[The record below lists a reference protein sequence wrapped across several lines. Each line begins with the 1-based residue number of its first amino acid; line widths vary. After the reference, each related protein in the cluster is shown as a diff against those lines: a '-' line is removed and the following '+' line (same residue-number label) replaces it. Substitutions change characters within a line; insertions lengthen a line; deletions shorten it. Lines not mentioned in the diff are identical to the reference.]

1 MLNNKIEVA
10 KGFQTSVNIA
20 YDLHDDTKAA
30 NFIPTMSS
38 LDIIEDVL
46 LSTAPN
52 STDRAR
58 ILIGAYGRGKSHI
71 ILVLLSML
79 FKKDKALY
87 SRLLDKMKLYN
98 PELYNYTEEYL
109 NSSRKLLPIVVSG
122 SSSSLTQSFLFA
134 LQQSLKNENLN
145 DIMPDTHFT
154 ASLNAIESWKNDY
167 PETYNKFLE
176 ELDSSVDD
184 FILALK
190 EFSVEAYEKFIELYP
205 KLTAGS
211 TFNPFLGFDVVELYE
226 KVVDKLKDKGYE
238 GVYIVY
244 DEFSKYLESSIG
256 NATIS
261 DIKLLQDF
269 AEKCS
274 RSGKKQMHLMLI
286 CHKDI
291 ANYIDNQLP
300 KEKVDG
306 WRGVS
311 GRFKHTN
318 LHNNFAQMYE
328 IISAVIKKD
337 SDFWNNFI
345 SEHKTQFEELKER
358 YISNGLLDG
367 TTQDGIQSAIYG
379 CYPLHPA
386 STFILPRL
394 SEKVAQNERTLFTFL
409 SSEEKH
415 TLSAFLKN
423 AEGEFPMLTP
433 DYLYDYFE
441 PLFRKEPYTSDIH
454 KVYRLASNVLQKV
467 EDGSIHSKIIKT
479 IALIYIVEQ
488 FEKLPPIYDVLVDA
502 YRDVVED
509 TKIISEALSELVNK
523 ECIVYLKRS
532 NNYLKL
538 KESSGVDIPQEIAK
552 KIDSNRA
559 TLSVKDILNKS
570 SFDSFMYPTR
580 YNDEHEIT
588 RYFDFVFISS
598 QEFWSVNDWDLKIN
612 ETKADGVVFA
622 IVPENASEINK
633 ISKAIKDGKG
643 NNNRIVFCLPKKF
656 VDIEKIAFE
665 YKAVLD
671 LKSLVVDDDLLND
684 EYDIYIEDLEEVIGS
699 YIYSY
704 ARPENNGAD
713 YFHNGK
719 KKSIYRKAQMSA
731 LLSDICEYLY
741 PHSPTINNESI
752 NKNVLPT
759 VAINSRSKLLAGLL
773 NTSLEANLG
782 LTGTGQ
788 DVSIMRSTLLQTGI
802 IEDIANEPKI
812 NLKPKDKNVS
822 NMLQTIQEFFVKAGV
837 NGEQSFASLY
847 ELLTSYENGIG
858 LKMGVV
864 PIYIATVLHLHRNN
878 IVIKRGNV
886 EQKLTADLLNLINI
900 SPENYTVVLENWN
913 EDKAEYLARLEELF
927 AKHIHE
933 QEKVYN
939 SFSYIVS
946 AMNRWYMS
954 LPKYSKEMVK
964 TYHGVGTKDTFIN
977 VSNSHKKF
985 VNSLK
990 QLDINPR
997 EYLFAKIF
1005 EIFNYEEFNTDVVN
1019 NIARV
1024 KNEYDTAIDSLVNV
1038 LNNDI
1043 KSVFATK
1050 NNNKGSLTSIV
1061 KDWYADLKEET
1072 TQHLFVHNE
1081 NRILDLMQSITNDE
1095 KAFVQ
1100 AFAKAVTGLRVE
1112 DWNDK
1117 VITSFYEELM
1127 TFKKTVE
1134 DFNNQSAQGGEIGD
1148 TYKLVTTTSDGQEIV
1163 KSFSRSEYSDRAK
1176 LLYNDILNSI
1186 DEMGQAITE
1195 QEKRQILFEI
1205 LEKLC

>member
-1 MLNNKIEVA
+1 MLNNNIEVA

-20 YDLHDDTKAA
+20 YDLHDENKAA
-30 NFIPTMSS
+30 SFIPTMSS

-79 FKKDKALY
+79 FKKDKVLY
-87 SRLLDKMKLYN
+87 ARLLEKMQAYN

-109 NSSRKLLPIVVSG
+109 NSPRKLLPIVVSG

-134 LQQSLKNENLN
+134 LQQALKNENLN

-167 PETYNKFLE
+167 PDTYKQFIS
-176 ELDSSVDD
+176 ELNAPVED

-190 EFSVEAYEKFIELYP
+190 EYNVEAYEKFIELYP

-226 KVVDKLKDKGYE
+226 KVVDKLTDKGYE

-269 AEKCS
+269 AEKCA

-300 KEKVDG
+300 KDKVDG

-337 SDFWNNFI
+337 SGFWNSFV
-345 SEHKTQFEELKER
+345 SQHKVQFEELEER
-358 YISNGLLDG
+358 YTSNGLLEG
-367 TTQDGIQSAIYG
+367 SSAEGIQSAIYG
-379 CYPLHPA
+379 CYPLHPV

-409 SSEEKH
+409 SSEDKY
-415 TLSAFLKN
+415 TLSAFLKT

-441 PLFRKEPYTSDIH
+441 PLFRKEPYTSEIH
-454 KVYRLASNVLQKV
+454 KTYRLTANVLQKV
-467 EDGSIHSKIIKT
+467 EDGSIHSKIIKA

-488 FEKLPPIYDVLVDA
+488 FEKLPPIYDVIVDA
-502 YRDVVED
+502 YRDVVGD
-509 TKIISEALSELVNK
+509 TKIISDALADLVNK
-523 ECIVYLKRS
+523 ECIVYLRRS

-552 KIDSNRA
+552 KIESNRA
-559 TLSVKDILNKS
+559 TLSVRDILNKS
-570 SFDSFMYPTR
+570 AFDSFMYPTR

-598 QEFWSVNDWDLKIN
+598 QEFWNVENWELKIE
-612 ETKADGVVFA
+612 ETMADGVVYA
-622 IVPENASEINK
+622 IVPDKASEISK
-633 ISKAIKDGKG
+633 IAKALAEGKG
-643 NNNRIVFCLPKKF
+643 ENKRIVFCLPKKF

-671 LKSLVVDDDLLND
+671 LKSLVNDDELLSD

-699 YIYSY
+699 FIYSY
-704 ARPENNGAD
+704 ARPENGGSDYYYNGE
-713 YFHNGK
+713 

-731 LLSDICEYLY
+731 LLSDICEDIY
-741 PHSPTINNESI
+741 PHAPTINNESI

-782 LTGTGQ
+782 LSGTGQ

-802 IEDIANEPKI
+802 IENIASEPKI
-812 NLKPKDKNVS
+812 NLEPQDENIRF
-822 NMLQTIQEFFVKAGV
+822 MLRTIQEFIVNAGI
-837 NGEQSFASLY
+837 NGEQNWGDLY
-847 ELLTSYENGIG
+847 ELLTSHKNGIG
-858 LKMGVV
+858 LKLGVV

-878 IVIKRGNV
+878 IVIKKGSS
-886 EQKLTADLLNLINI
+886 EQKLSADLLNMINDA
-900 SPENYTVVLENWN
+900 PEGYSVVLENWN
-913 EDKAEYLARLEELF
+913 EDKANYLSQLEQLF
-927 AKHIHE
+927 QKHVHE

-939 SFSYIVS
+939 SFAYIVS
-946 AMNRWYMS
+946 AMCRWYMS
-954 LPKYSKEMVK
+954 LPKYTKEMTKTYKGIDSKEVFK
-964 TYHGVGTKDTFIN
+964 SISG
-977 VSNSHKKF
+977 SRRKF

-997 EYLFAKIF
+997 DYLFEKVF
-1005 EIFNYEEFNTDVVN
+1005 EIYGYAEFNVDVVD
-1019 NIARV
+1019 NIIQTKKEYDEAIESLIKVLISDV
-1024 KNEYDTAIDSLVNV
+1024 KNI
-1038 LNNDI
+1038 
-1043 KSVFATK
+1043 FAQNGNTR
-1050 NNNKGSLTSIV
+1050 GSLTSIIQ
-1061 KDWYADLKEET
+1061 DWYAELKET
-1072 TQHLFVHNE
+1072 TIQHLFAHNE
-1081 NRILDLMQSITNDE
+1081 NKILELMQSITNDE
-1095 KAFVQ
+1095 KSFIQ
-1100 AFAKAVTGLRVE
+1100 RIAKAVTSLRIE
-1112 DWNDK
+1112 DWNEK
-1117 VITSFYEELM
+1117 VIVSFIEDLRA
-1127 TFKKTVE
+1127 FKQTVDE
-1134 DFNNQSAQGGEIGD
+1134 YNSQDTDSSETAD
-1148 TYKLVTTTSDGQEIV
+1148 TYKLVTMTSDGHEVV

-1186 DEMGQAITE
+1186 DEMGQAITD

>member
-1 MLNNKIEVA
+1 
-10 KGFQTSVNIA
+10 
-20 YDLHDDTKAA
+20 
-30 NFIPTMSS
+30 
-38 LDIIEDVL
+38 
-46 LSTAPN
+46 
-52 STDRAR
+52 
-58 ILIGAYGRGKSHI
+58 
-71 ILVLLSML
+71 
-79 FKKDKALY
+79 
-87 SRLLDKMKLYN
+87 
-98 PELYNYTEEYL
+98 
-109 NSSRKLLPIVVSG
+109 
-122 SSSSLTQSFLFA
+122 
-134 LQQSLKNENLN
+134 
-145 DIMPDTHFT
+145 MPDTHFT

-167 PETYNKFLE
+167 PDTYKQFIS
-176 ELDSSVDD
+176 ELNAPVED

-190 EFSVEAYEKFIELYP
+190 EYNVEAYEKFIELYP

-226 KVVDKLKDKGYE
+226 KVVDKLTDKGYE

-269 AEKCS
+269 AEKCA

-300 KEKVDG
+300 KDKVDG

-337 SDFWNNFI
+337 SGFWNSFVNQ
-345 SEHKTQFEELKER
+345 HKVQFEELEER
-358 YISNGLLDG
+358 YTSNGLLEG
-367 TTQDGIQSAIYG
+367 SSAEGIQSAIYG
-379 CYPLHPA
+379 CYPLHPV

-409 SSEEKH
+409 SSEDKY
-415 TLSAFLKN
+415 TLSAFLKT

-441 PLFRKEPYTSDIH
+441 PLFRKEPYTSEIH
-454 KVYRLASNVLQKV
+454 KTYRLTANVLQKV
-467 EDGSIHSKIIKT
+467 EDGSIHSKIIKA

-488 FEKLPPIYDVLVDA
+488 FEKLPPIYDVIVDA
-502 YRDVVED
+502 YRDVVGD
-509 TKIISEALSELVNK
+509 TKIISDALADLVNK
-523 ECIVYLKRS
+523 ECIVYLRRS

-552 KIDSNRA
+552 KIESNRA
-559 TLSVKDILNKS
+559 TLSVRDILNKS
-570 SFDSFMYPTR
+570 AFDSFMYPTR

-598 QEFWSVNDWDLKIN
+598 QEFWNVENWELKIE
-612 ETKADGVVFA
+612 ETMADGVVYA
-622 IVPENASEINK
+622 IVPDKASEISK
-633 ISKAIKDGKG
+633 IAKALAEGKG
-643 NNNRIVFCLPKKF
+643 ENKRIVFCLPKKF

-671 LKSLVVDDDLLND
+671 LKSLVNDDELLSD

-699 YIYSY
+699 FIYSY
-704 ARPENNGAD
+704 ARPENGGSDYYYNGE
-713 YFHNGK
+713 

-731 LLSDICEYLY
+731 LLSDICEDIY
-741 PHSPTINNESI
+741 PHAPTINNESI

-782 LTGTGQ
+782 LSGTGQ

-802 IEDIANEPKI
+802 IENIASEPKI
-812 NLKPKDKNVS
+812 NLEPQDENIRF
-822 NMLQTIQEFFVKAGV
+822 MLRTIQEFIVNAGI
-837 NGEQSFASLY
+837 NGEQNLGDLY
-847 ELLTSYENGIG
+847 ELLTSHKNGIG
-858 LKMGVV
+858 LKLGVV

-878 IVIKRGNV
+878 IVIKKGSS
-886 EQKLTADLLNLINI
+886 EQKLSADLLNMINDA
-900 SPENYTVVLENWN
+900 PEGYSVVLENWN
-913 EDKAEYLARLEELF
+913 EDKANYLSQLEQLF
-927 AKHIHE
+927 QKHVHE

-939 SFSYIVS
+939 SFAYIVS
-946 AMNRWYMS
+946 AMCRWYMS
-954 LPKYSKEMVK
+954 LPKYTKEMTKTYKGIDSKEMFK
-964 TYHGVGTKDTFIN
+964 SISG
-977 VSNSHKKF
+977 SRRKF

-997 EYLFAKIF
+997 DYLFEKVF
-1005 EIFNYEEFNTDVVN
+1005 EIYGYAEFNVDVVD
-1019 NIARV
+1019 NIIQTKKEYDEAIESLIKVLISDV
-1024 KNEYDTAIDSLVNV
+1024 KNI
-1038 LNNDI
+1038 
-1043 KSVFATK
+1043 FAQNGNTR
-1050 NNNKGSLTSIV
+1050 GSLTSIIQ
-1061 KDWYADLKEET
+1061 DWYAELKET
-1072 TQHLFVHNE
+1072 TIQHLFAHNE
-1081 NRILDLMQSITNDE
+1081 NKILELMQSITNDE
-1095 KAFVQ
+1095 KSFIQ
-1100 AFAKAVTGLRVE
+1100 RIAKAVTSLRIE
-1112 DWNDK
+1112 DWNEK
-1117 VITSFYEELM
+1117 VIVSFIEDLRA
-1127 TFKKTVE
+1127 FKQTVDE
-1134 DFNNQSAQGGEIGD
+1134 YNSQDTDSSETAD
-1148 TYKLVTTTSDGQEIV
+1148 TYKLVTMTSDGHEVV

-1186 DEMGQAITE
+1186 DEMGQAITD

>member
-1 MLNNKIEVA
+1 MLNNNIEVA

-20 YDLHDDTKAA
+20 YDLHDENKAA
-30 NFIPTMSS
+30 SFIPTMSS

-52 STDRAR
+52 STDRSR

-79 FKKDKALY
+79 FKKDKVLY
-87 SRLLDKMKLYN
+87 ARLLEKMQTYN
-98 PELYNYTEEYL
+98 PELFNYTEEYL
-109 NSSRKLLPIVVSG
+109 NSSRRLLPIVVSG

-134 LQQSLKNENLN
+134 LQQALKNENLD

-167 PETYNKFLE
+167 PDTYKQFLA
-176 ELDSSVDD
+176 ELNEPVED

-190 EFSVEAYEKFIELYP
+190 EYNVESYEKFIALYP

-226 KVVDKLKDKGYE
+226 KVVDKLTDKGYD
-238 GVYIVY
+238 GVFIVY

-269 AEKCS
+269 AEKCA

-300 KEKVDG
+300 KDKVDG

-337 SDFWNNFI
+337 SGFWNSFVNQ
-345 SEHKTQFEELKER
+345 HKAQFEELEGR
-358 YISNGLLDG
+358 YTSNSLLEG
-367 TTQDGIQSAIYG
+367 SSAESIQSAIYG
-379 CYPLHPA
+379 CYPLHPV

-409 SSEEKH
+409 SSEDKH
-415 TLSAFLKN
+415 TLSAFLKT
-423 AEGEFPMLTP
+423 ADGEFPMLTP

-441 PLFRKEPYTSDIH
+441 PLFRKEPYTSEIH
-454 KVYRLASNVLQKV
+454 KTYRLTANVLQKV
-467 EDGSIHSKIIKT
+467 EDGSIQSKIIKT

-488 FEKLPPIYDVLVDA
+488 FEKLPPIYDVIVDA
-502 YRDVVED
+502 YRDVVGD
-509 TKIISEALSELVNK
+509 TKIISDALTDLVNK
-523 ECIVYLKRS
+523 ECIVYLRRS

-552 KIDSNRA
+552 KIESNRA
-559 TLSVKDILNKS
+559 TLSVRDILNKS
-570 SFDSFMYPTR
+570 AFDSFMYPTR

-598 QEFWSVNDWDLKIN
+598 QEYWNVENWELKIE
-612 ETKADGVVFA
+612 ETKADGVVYA
-622 IVPENASEINK
+622 IVPEKASEISK
-633 ISKAIKDGKG
+633 IAKALADGKG
-643 NNNRIVFCLPKKF
+643 KNKRIVFCLPKKF
-656 VDIEKIAFE
+656 VDIEKLAFE

-671 LKSLVVDDDLLND
+671 LKSLVIDDELLSD

-699 YIYSY
+699 FIYSY
-704 ARPENNGAD
+704 ARPENGGSDYYYNGE
-713 YFHNGK
+713 

-731 LLSDICEYLY
+731 LLSDICEDIY
-741 PHSPTINNESI
+741 PHAPTINNESI
-752 NKNVLPT
+752 NKNALPT

-782 LTGTGQ
+782 LSGTGQ

-802 IEDIANEPKI
+802 IENIASEPKI
-812 NLKPKDKNVS
+812 NLEPQDDNIRF
-822 NMLQTIQEFFVKAGV
+822 MLRTIQEFFVNAGI
-837 NGEQSFASLY
+837 NGEQNLGDLY
-847 ELLTSYENGIG
+847 ELLTSHKYGIG
-858 LKMGVV
+858 LKLGVV

-878 IVIKRGNV
+878 IVIKKGSS
-886 EQKLTADLLNLINI
+886 EQKLSADLLNMINDAPKGY
-900 SPENYTVVLENWN
+900 SVVLENWN
-913 EDKAEYLARLEELF
+913 EDKANYLSQLEQLF
-927 AKHIHE
+927 QKHVHE

-939 SFSYIVS
+939 SFAYIVS
-946 AMNRWYMS
+946 AMCRWYMS
-954 LPKYSKEMVK
+954 LPKYTKEMTK
-964 TYHGVGTKDTFIN
+964 TYNGFDSKDMFKSI
-977 VSNSHKKF
+977 SGSRRKF

-997 EYLFAKIF
+997 DYLFEKVF
-1005 EIFNYEEFNTDVVN
+1005 EIYGYSEFNVDVID
-1019 NIARV
+1019 NIIQTKKEYDEAIESLIKVLIFDV
-1024 KNEYDTAIDSLVNV
+1024 KNI
-1038 LNNDI
+1038 
-1043 KSVFATK
+1043 FAQNGNTR
-1050 NNNKGSLTSIV
+1050 GSLTSIIQ
-1061 KDWYADLKEET
+1061 DWYAELKET
-1072 TQHLFVHNE
+1072 TIQHLFAHNE
-1081 NRILDLMQSITNDE
+1081 NKVLELMHSITNDE
-1095 KAFVQ
+1095 KSFIQ
-1100 AFAKAVTGLRVE
+1100 RIAKAVTSLRIE
-1112 DWNDK
+1112 DWNEK
-1117 VITSFYEELM
+1117 VIVSFIEDLRA
-1127 TFKKTVE
+1127 FKHTVDE
-1134 DFNNQSAQGGEIGD
+1134 YNSQDTHSSETAD
-1148 TYKLVTTTSDGQEIV
+1148 TYKLVTMTSDGQEVV

-1176 LLYNDILNSI
+1176 LLYNDIQNSI
-1186 DEMGQAITE
+1186 DEMGQAITD

>member
-1 MLNNKIEVA
+1 MLKDNIQVA

-20 YDLHDDTKAA
+20 YDLHDDNKVQ

-87 SRLLDKMKLYN
+87 SRLLEKMQTFN
-98 PELYNYTEEYL
+98 PELYEYAKEYL
-109 NSSRKLLPIVVSG
+109 ESSRKLLPIVVSG

-134 LQQSLKNENLN
+134 LQQALNNENLN
-145 DIMPDTHFT
+145 DIMPDTHFK
-154 ASLNAIESWKNDY
+154 ASLNAIESWKADY
-167 PETYNKFLE
+167 PETYKQFLA
-176 ELDSSVDD
+176 ELGTPIDD
-184 FILALK
+184 YIISLK
-190 EFSVEAYEKFIELYP
+190 EYSVEAYESFIELYP

-226 KVVDKLKDKGYE
+226 KVVDKLSDKGYE
-238 GVYIVY
+238 GVYIIY

-269 AEKCS
+269 AEKCA

-337 SDFWNNFI
+337 PAFWDSFVA
-345 SEHKTQFEELKER
+345 EHKAQFEELEKK
-358 YISNGLLDG
+358 YTTNGLIDSVSTEG
-367 TTQDGIQSAIYG
+367 VRSAIYG
-379 CYPLHPA
+379 CYPLHPV

-409 SSEEKH
+409 SSEDKH
-415 TLSAFLKN
+415 TLSAFLKS
-423 AEGEFPMLTP
+423 AEGAFPMLTP

-454 KVYRLASNVLQKV
+454 KTYRLTANVLQKV
-467 EDGSIHSKIIKT
+467 EPESIHARIIKT

-488 FEKLPPIYDVLVDA
+488 FEKLPPIYNVIVEA
-502 YRDVVED
+502 FRDVVGD
-509 TKIISEALSELVNK
+509 TKVISEALADLVSK

-552 KIDSNRA
+552 KIESNRA
-559 TLSVKDILNKS
+559 TLNVRDILNKS

-588 RYFDFVFISS
+588 RYFDFVFIGSN
-598 QEFWSVNDWDLKIN
+598 EFWNVIDWDLKIG
-612 ETKADGVVFA
+612 ETLADGVVYA
-622 IVPENASEINK
+622 IVPDSAADIDK
-633 ISKAIKDGKG
+633 IRKALTEGTGK
-643 NNNRIVFCLPKKF
+643 NDRIVFCLPKRF

-671 LKSLVVDDDLLND
+671 LKALVDDDDLLSD
-684 EYDIYIEDLEEVIGS
+684 EYDIYIEDLEEVIGTF
-699 YIYSY
+699 IYSY
-704 ARPENNGAD
+704 ARPENGGSD
-713 YFHNGK
+713 YYHNGEK
-719 KKSIYRKAQMSA
+719 KAIYRKAQMSA
-731 LLSDICEYLY
+731 LLSDICESIY
-741 PHSPTINNESI
+741 PHAPIINNESI
-752 NKNVLPT
+752 NKNALPT

-773 NTSLEANLG
+773 NTSLDANLG

-802 IEDIANEPKI
+802 IEDITSEPKI
-812 NLKPKDKNVS
+812 NLEPADENIRY
-822 NMLQTIQEFFVKAGV
+822 MLHTIQTFFVNAGI
-837 NGEQSFASLY
+837 NGAQNMGDLY
-847 ELLTSYENGIG
+847 EMLTSHRFGIG
-858 LKMGVV
+858 LKVGVV

-878 IVIKRGNV
+878 IVIKRGAS
-886 EQKLTADLLNLINI
+886 EQKLSPDLLNMIN
-900 SPENYTVVLENWN
+900 ENPAEYSVVLENWN
-913 EDKAEYLARLEELF
+913 EDKANYMAQLETLF
-927 AKHIHE
+927 QKHVHE

-939 SFSYIVS
+939 SFAYIVS
-946 AMNRWYMS
+946 AMSRWYMS
-954 LPKYSKEMVK
+954 LPKYAKEMAK
-964 TYHGVGTKDTFIN
+964 TYRGHMDKDQFKTI
-977 VSNSHKKF
+977 SASHRKF

-997 EYLFAKIF
+997 DYLFEKVF
-1005 EIFNYEEFNTDVVN
+1005 EIYGYSEFSVDVAD
-1019 NIARV
+1019 NIAQT
-1024 KNEYDTAIDSLVNV
+1024 KQEYDDAIETLLKALISDV
-1038 LNNDI
+1038 
-1043 KSVFATK
+1043 KYVFAP
-1050 NNNKGSLTSIV
+1050 NGDARGSLTSIV
-1061 KDWYADLKEET
+1061 RDWYSELKET
-1072 TQHLFVHNE
+1072 TLQHLFAHNE
-1081 NRILDLMQSITNDE
+1081 NKVLELMKNVTNDE

-1100 AFAKAVTGLRVE
+1100 RLAKAVTALRVE
-1112 DWNDK
+1112 DWNEK
-1117 VITSFYEELM
+1117 IIVSFVESLKE
-1127 TFKKTVE
+1127 FKQTIE
-1134 DFNNQSAQGGEIGD
+1134 DYNSQSEQSTETAD
-1148 TYKLVTTTSDGQEIV
+1148 TYKLVTMTSDGQEVV
-1163 KSFSRSEYSDRAK
+1163 KSFSRSEYSQRAK
-1176 LLYNDILNSI
+1176 LLYNDIMNSI
-1186 DEMGQAITE
+1186 DEMGQAITD

>member
-1 MLNNKIEVA
+1 MLKDNIQVA

-20 YDLHDDTKAA
+20 YDLHDDNKVQ

-46 LSTAPN
+46 LSTATN

-79 FKKDKALY
+79 FKKDQALY
-87 SRLLDKMKLYN
+87 VRLLEKMKTFN
-98 PELYNYTEEYL
+98 PELYEYTKEYL
-109 NSSRKLLPIVVSG
+109 ESSRKLLPIVVSG

-134 LQQSLKNENLN
+134 LQQALNNENLN
-145 DIMPDTHFT
+145 DIMPDTHFK
-154 ASLNAIESWKNDY
+154 ASLNAIESWKTDY
-167 PETYNKFLE
+167 PETYKQFLA
-176 ELDSSVDD
+176 ELGTPIDD
-184 FILALK
+184 YIISLK
-190 EFSVEAYEKFIELYP
+190 EYSVEAYETFIELYP

-226 KVVDKLKDKGYE
+226 KVVDKLSDKGYE
-238 GVYIVY
+238 GVYIIY

-269 AEKCS
+269 AEKCA

-337 SDFWNNFI
+337 AAFWDSFVA
-345 SEHKTQFEELKER
+345 EHKAQFEELEKK
-358 YISNGLLDG
+358 YTSNGLIDNTSAEG
-367 TTQDGIQSAIYG
+367 VRSAIYG
-379 CYPLHPA
+379 CYPLHPV

-409 SSEEKH
+409 SSEDKH
-415 TLSAFLKN
+415 TLSAFLKS
-423 AEGEFPMLTP
+423 AEGAFPMLTP

-454 KVYRLASNVLQKV
+454 KTYRLTANVLQKV
-467 EDGSIHSKIIKT
+467 EPDSIHARIIKT

-488 FEKLPPIYDVLVDA
+488 FEKLPPIYDVIVDA
-502 YRDVVED
+502 FRDVVGD
-509 TKIISEALSELVNK
+509 TKVISEALADLVSK

-552 KIDSNRA
+552 KIESNRA
-559 TLSVKDILNKS
+559 TLNVRDILNRS

-588 RYFDFVFISS
+588 RYFDFVFIGSD
-598 QEFWSVNDWDLKIN
+598 EFWNVSDWDLKIS
-612 ETKADGVVFA
+612 ETLADGVVYA
-622 IVPENASEINK
+622 IVPNSAADIDK
-633 ISKAIKDGKG
+633 IKKALTEGTGK
-643 NNNRIVFCLPKKF
+643 NDRIVFCLPKRF

-671 LKSLVVDDDLLND
+671 LKALVDDDDLLSD
-684 EYDIYIEDLEEVIGS
+684 EYDIYIEDLEEVIGTF
-699 YIYSY
+699 IYSY
-704 ARPENNGAD
+704 ARPENGGSD
-713 YFHNGK
+713 YYHNGEK
-719 KKSIYRKAQMSA
+719 KAIYRKAQMSA
-731 LLSDICEYLY
+731 LLSDICEAIY
-741 PHSPTINNESI
+741 PHAPIINNESI
-752 NKNVLPT
+752 NKNTLPT

-773 NTSLEANLG
+773 NTTLDANLG

-802 IEDIANEPKI
+802 VEDVASEPKI
-812 NLKPKDKNVS
+812 NLEPADENIRY
-822 NMLQTIQEFFVKAGV
+822 MLHTIQTFFVNAGI
-837 NGEQSFASLY
+837 NGAQNMADLY
-847 ELLTSYENGIG
+847 EMLTSHKYGIG
-858 LKMGVV
+858 LKIGVV

-878 IVIKRGNV
+878 IVIKRGAS
-886 EQKLTADLLNLINI
+886 EQKLSPDLLNMIN
-900 SPENYTVVLENWN
+900 ENPAEYSVVLENWN
-913 EDKAEYLARLEELF
+913 EDKATYMAQLESLF
-927 AKHIHE
+927 QKHVHE

-939 SFSYIVS
+939 SFAYIVS

-954 LPKYSKEMVK
+954 LPKYAKEMTKSYRGHMAKDQFK
-964 TYHGVGTKDTFIN
+964 T
-977 VSNSHKKF
+977 VSASHKKF

-997 EYLFAKIF
+997 DYLFEKVF
-1005 EIFNYEEFNTDVVN
+1005 EIYGYSEFSVDVVE
-1019 NIARV
+1019 NIAQT
-1024 KNEYDTAIDSLVNV
+1024 KQEYDDAIEMLLKALISDV
-1038 LNNDI
+1038 
-1043 KSVFATK
+1043 KYVFAP
-1050 NNNKGSLTSIV
+1050 NGNARGSLTSIV
-1061 KDWYADLKEET
+1061 RDWYAELKET
-1072 TQHLFVHNE
+1072 TLQHLFAHNE
-1081 NRILDLMQSITNDE
+1081 NKILELMMNVTNDE

-1100 AFAKAVTGLRVE
+1100 RLAKAVTALRVE
-1112 DWNDK
+1112 DWNEK
-1117 VITSFYEELM
+1117 IIVSFVENLKEFKHAIEEYNSQS
-1127 TFKKTVE
+1127 E
-1134 DFNNQSAQGGEIGD
+1134 QSAVATD
-1148 TYKLVTTTSDGQEIV
+1148 TYKLVTMTSDGHEVV
-1163 KSFSRSEYSDRAK
+1163 KSFNKSEYSQRAK
-1176 LLYNDILNSI
+1176 LLYNDIMNSI
-1186 DEMGQAITE
+1186 DEMGQAITD

>member
-1 MLNNKIEVA
+1 MLNDKIKVA

-20 YDLHDDTKAA
+20 YDLHDDNKAA
-30 NFIPTMSS
+30 GFIPTMSS
-38 LDIIEDVL
+38 LDVIEDVL

-79 FKKDKALY
+79 FKKDKTLY
-87 SRLLDKMKLYN
+87 TSLLEKMKAYN
-98 PELYNYTEEYL
+98 PDLYNYTEEYL
-109 NSSRKLLPIVVSG
+109 ESNRKLLPIVVSG

-134 LQQSLKNENLN
+134 LQQALNNEGLN

-154 ASLNAIESWKNDY
+154 ASLNAIESWKEEY
-167 PETYNKFLE
+167 PDTYNKFAV
-176 ELDSSVDD
+176 ELGEPVED

-190 EFSVEAYEKFIELYP
+190 EYSVEAYEKFIELYP

-226 KVVDKLKDKGYE
+226 KVVDQLTDKGYE

-269 AEKCS
+269 AEKCA

-337 SDFWNNFI
+337 TDFWNEFVT
-345 SEHKTQFEELKER
+345 EHKELFEELENR
-358 YISNGLLDG
+358 YTSNGLLDG
-367 TTQDGIQSAIYG
+367 SSEEGIKAAIYG
-379 CYPLHPA
+379 SYPLHPV

-409 SSEEKH
+409 SSEDKN
-415 TLSAFLKN
+415 TLSAFLKS
-423 AEGEFPMLTP
+423 AEGVFPMLTP
-433 DYLYDYFE
+433 DYIYDYFE
-441 PLFRKEPYTSDIH
+441 PLFRKEPYTSEIH
-454 KVYRLASNVLQKV
+454 KTYRLTANVLQKV
-467 EDGSIHSKIIKT
+467 EEGSIHEKLIKT
-479 IALIYIVEQ
+479 ISLIYIVEQ
-488 FEKLPPIYDVLVDA
+488 FEKLPPVYDVLVDA
-502 YRDVVED
+502 FRDVVGD
-509 TKIISEALSELVNK
+509 TKIISDALAELVTK

-538 KESSGVDIPQEIAK
+538 KESSGVDLPKEIAK
-552 KIDSNRA
+552 KIESNRA
-559 TLSVKDILNKS
+559 TLNVRDILNKS
-570 SFDSFMYPTR
+570 AFDSFIYPTR

-598 QEFWSVNDWDLKIN
+598 QEFWAVENWELKIE
-612 ETKADGVVFA
+612 ETMADGIVYA
-622 IVPENASEINK
+622 IIPEKTSDIKDIE
-633 ISKAIKDGKG
+633 KAIIEGKG
-643 NNNRIVFCLPKKF
+643 NNDRIVFCLPKKY

-671 LKSLVVDDDLLND
+671 LKSVVVDDDLLSD

-704 ARPENNGAD
+704 ARPENGGSD
-713 YFHNGK
+713 YYHDGK
-719 KKSIYRKAQMSA
+719 KQAIHRKAQMSS
-731 LLSDICEYLY
+731 LLSDICEKIY
-741 PHSPTINNESI
+741 PHSPIINNESI
-752 NKNVLPT
+752 NKNTLPT
-759 VAINSRSKLLAGLL
+759 VAINSRAKLLTGLL
-773 NTSLEANLG
+773 NTSLESNLG
-782 LTGTGQ
+782 LSGSGQ

-802 IEDIANEPKI
+802 IEDISVEPKI
-812 NLKPKDKNVS
+812 NLEPADENIRYV
-822 NMLQTIQEFFVKAGV
+822 LRTIQEFFVNAGV
-837 NGEQSFASLY
+837 NGEQNIGELY
-847 ELLTSYENGIG
+847 ELLTSYKHGIG
-858 LKMGVV
+858 LKLGVV
-864 PIYIATVLHLHRNN
+864 PIFIAVVLHFHRNN
-878 IVIKRGNV
+878 IVIKRGSV
-886 EQKLTADLLNLINI
+886 EQKLSADLLNLMNDA
-900 SPENYTVVLENWN
+900 PENYSVVLENWT
-913 EDKAEYLARLEELF
+913 EDKSIYLTQLEQLF
-927 AKHIHE
+927 EKHVHE

-939 SFSYIVS
+939 SFAYIVN
-946 AMNRWYMS
+946 AMSRWYMS
-954 LPKYSKEMVK
+954 LPKYTKEM
-964 TYHGVGTKDTFIN
+964 TKVYKGNNAQNQFKNI
-977 VSNSHKKF
+977 SSSHKKF

-990 QLDINPR
+990 QLEINPR
-997 EYLFAKIF
+997 EYLFEKIF
-1005 EIFNYEEFNTDVVN
+1005 EIYDYSDFDVNVVQ
-1019 NIARV
+1019 NIIQT
-1024 KNEYDTAIDSLVNV
+1024 KKEYDNAIEALITV
-1038 LNNDI
+1038 LIDDVKMI
-1043 KSVFATK
+1043 FAQ
-1050 NNNKGSLTSIV
+1050 NNNSQSSLTSIIE
-1061 KDWYADLKEET
+1061 DWNGELKEIT
-1072 TQHLFVHNE
+1072 KQHLFVHNE
-1081 NRILDLMQSITNDE
+1081 NRILEMMQSITNDE
-1095 KAFVQ
+1095 KSFVQ
-1100 AFAKAVTGLRVE
+1100 KIAKVVTGLRIE

-1117 VITSFYEELM
+1117 MIVSFVDELVS
-1127 TFKKTVE
+1127 FKKTVE
-1134 DFNNQSAQGGEIGD
+1134 DFNEQSAQETNMGD
-1148 TYKLVTTTSDGQEIV
+1148 TYKLVTMTSDGQEVV
-1163 KSFSRSEYSDRAK
+1163 KSFNRSEYSDRAR

-1186 DEMGQAITE
+1186 DEMGQSITD

>member
-1 MLNNKIEVA
+1 MLKDYIEVA

-20 YDLHDDTKAA
+20 YDLHDA
-30 NFIPTMSS
+30 NKVASFIPTMSS

-58 ILIGAYGRGKSHI
+58 ILVGAYGKGKSHI

-79 FKKDKALY
+79 FKKDKALF
-87 SRLLDKMKLYN
+87 SRLLDKMQTYN
-98 PELYNYTEEYL
+98 SDLYNYANEYL
-109 NSSRKLLPIVVSG
+109 SSSRKLLPIVVSG

-134 LQQSLKNENLN
+134 LQQALKNENLN

-154 ASLNAIESWKNDY
+154 ASLNAIESWKTDY
-167 PETYNKFLE
+167 PDTYKQFVADLGTPI
-176 ELDSSVDD
+176 DD
-184 FILALK
+184 FVLSLK
-190 EFSVEAYEKFIELYP
+190 EYSVESYEKFIELYP

-226 KVVDKLKDKGYE
+226 KVVDKLADKGYE

-269 AEKCS
+269 AEKCA

-291 ANYIDNQLP
+291 ANYIDSQLP

-337 SDFWNNFI
+337 SAFWDTFVD
-345 SEHKTQFEELKER
+345 EHKAQFDELESR
-358 YISNGLLDG
+358 YTINGLLD
-367 TTQDGIQSAIYG
+367 DSSEEGIKSAIYG
-379 CYPLHPA
+379 CYPMHPV

-409 SSEEKH
+409 SSEDKH
-415 TLSAFLKN
+415 TLSAFLKT
-423 AEGEFPMLTP
+423 AEGDFPMLTP

-454 KVYRLASNVLQKV
+454 KTYRLTANILQKV
-467 EDGSIHSKIIKT
+467 ENDSIHAKIIKT
-479 IALIYIVEQ
+479 ISLIYIVEQ
-488 FEKLPPIYDVLVDA
+488 FEKLPPIYDVIVDA
-502 YRDVVED
+502 YRDVVGD
-509 TKIISEALSELVNK
+509 TKVISNALADLVSK

-552 KIDSNRA
+552 KIESNRA
-559 TLSVKDILNKS
+559 TLSVRDILNKS

-598 QEFWSVNDWDLKIN
+598 DEFFGVNDWNLKIS
-612 ETKADGVVFA
+612 ETMADGVVYA
-622 IVPENASEINK
+622 IIPNKAEEITEIKKALSEGR
-633 ISKAIKDGKG
+633 GK
-643 NNNRIVFCLPKKF
+643 NDRIVFCLPKKF

-671 LKSLVVDDDLLND
+671 LKALVVDDELLSD
-684 EYDIYIEDLEEVIGS
+684 EYDIYIEDLEEVIS
-699 YIYSY
+699 TFIYSY
-704 ARPENNGAD
+704 ARPENGGSD
-713 YFHNGK
+713 YYHNGEK
-719 KKSIYRKAQMSA
+719 KAIYRKAQMSA
-731 LLSDICEYLY
+731 LLSKICESVY
-741 PHSPTINNESI
+741 PHAPTINNESI
-752 NKNVLPT
+752 NKNFLPT

-773 NTSLEANLG
+773 NTALEPNLG
-782 LTGTGQ
+782 LSGTGQ

-802 IEDIANEPKI
+802 IEDISTEPKI
-812 NLKPKDKNVS
+812 NLKPADENIRY
-822 NMLQTIQEFFVKAGV
+822 MLHTIQEFFVKAGV
-837 NGEQSFASLY
+837 NGEQNMGELY
-847 ELLTSYENGIG
+847 DMLTSYKYGIG

-878 IVIKRGNV
+878 IVIKKGSN
-886 EQKLTADLLNLINI
+886 EQKLSPDLLNMINDAPAGY
-900 SPENYTVVLENWN
+900 SVVLENWN
-913 EDKAEYLARLEELF
+913 EEKSAYMAQLEQLF
-927 AKHIHE
+927 QKHIHE

-939 SFSYIVS
+939 SFAYIVS
-946 AMNRWYMS
+946 AMGRWYMS
-954 LPKYSKEMVK
+954 LPKYAKEM
-964 TYHGVGTKDTFIN
+964 TKAYKGIGAKDAFKNI
-977 VSNSHKKF
+977 SSSHRKF

-997 EYLFAKIF
+997 DYLFEKVF
-1005 EIFNYEEFNTDVVN
+1005 EIYGYSEFNVDVVD
-1019 NIARV
+1019 NITQT
-1024 KNEYDTAIDSLVNV
+1024 KKEYDEAVETLLQV
-1038 LNNDI
+1038 LISDV
-1043 KSVFATK
+1043 KLVFAP
-1050 NNNKGSLTSIV
+1050 NGDARGSLTSIV
-1061 KDWYADLKEET
+1061 KDWYAGLKEST
-1072 TQHLFVHNE
+1072 LQHLFAHNE
-1081 NRILDLMQSITNDE
+1081 NKILELMKSVTNDE

-1100 AFAKAVTGLRVE
+1100 RMAKAVTALRIE

-1117 VITSFYEELM
+1117 VIVSF
-1127 TFKKTVE
+1127 VE
-1134 DFNNQSAQGGEIGD
+1134 DLKQFKQTIEEYNSQDAQGFDTAD
-1148 TYKLVTTTSDGQEIV
+1148 TYKLITITSDGQEVV
-1163 KSFSRSEYSDRAK
+1163 KSFGRSEYSERAK

-1186 DEMGQAITE
+1186 DEMGQAITD

>member
-1 MLNNKIEVA
+1 MLNNNIEVA

-20 YDLHDDTKAA
+20 YDLHDENKAA
-30 NFIPTMSS
+30 SFIPTMSS

-79 FKKDKALY
+79 FKKDKVLY
-87 SRLLDKMKLYN
+87 ARLLEKMQAYN

-109 NSSRKLLPIVVSG
+109 NSPRKLLPIVVSG

-134 LQQSLKNENLN
+134 LQQALKNENLN

-167 PETYNKFLE
+167 PDTYKQFIS
-176 ELDSSVDD
+176 ELNAPVED

-190 EFSVEAYEKFIELYP
+190 EYNVEAYEKFIELYP

-226 KVVDKLKDKGYE
+226 KVVDKLTDKGYE

-269 AEKCS
+269 AEKCA

-300 KEKVDG
+300 KDKVDG

-337 SDFWNNFI
+337 SGFWNSFVNQ
-345 SEHKTQFEELKER
+345 HKVQFEELEER
-358 YISNGLLDG
+358 YTSNGLLEG
-367 TTQDGIQSAIYG
+367 SSAEGIQSAIYG
-379 CYPLHPA
+379 CYPLHPV

-409 SSEEKH
+409 SSEDKY
-415 TLSAFLKN
+415 TLSAFLKT

-441 PLFRKEPYTSDIH
+441 PLFRKEPYTSEIH
-454 KVYRLASNVLQKV
+454 KTYRLTANVLQKV
-467 EDGSIHSKIIKT
+467 EDGSIHSKIIKA

-488 FEKLPPIYDVLVDA
+488 FEKLPPIYDVIVDA
-502 YRDVVED
+502 YRDVVGD
-509 TKIISEALSELVNK
+509 TKIISDALADLVNK
-523 ECIVYLKRS
+523 ECIVYLRRS

-552 KIDSNRA
+552 KIESNRA
-559 TLSVKDILNKS
+559 TLSVRDILNKS
-570 SFDSFMYPTR
+570 AFDSFMYPTR

-598 QEFWSVNDWDLKIN
+598 QEFWNVENWELKIE
-612 ETKADGVVFA
+612 ETMADGVVYA
-622 IVPENASEINK
+622 IVPDKASEISK
-633 ISKAIKDGKG
+633 IAKALAEGKG
-643 NNNRIVFCLPKKF
+643 ENKRIVFCLPKKF

-671 LKSLVVDDDLLND
+671 LKSLVNDDELLSD

-699 YIYSY
+699 FIYSY
-704 ARPENNGAD
+704 ARPENGGSDYYYNGE
-713 YFHNGK
+713 

-731 LLSDICEYLY
+731 LLSDICEDIY
-741 PHSPTINNESI
+741 PHAPTINNESI

-782 LTGTGQ
+782 LSGTGQ

-802 IEDIANEPKI
+802 IENIASEPKI
-812 NLKPKDKNVS
+812 NLEPQDENIRF
-822 NMLQTIQEFFVKAGV
+822 MLRTIQEFIVNAGI
-837 NGEQSFASLY
+837 NGEQNLGDLY
-847 ELLTSYENGIG
+847 ELLTSHKNGIG
-858 LKMGVV
+858 LKLGVV

-878 IVIKRGNV
+878 IVIKKGSS
-886 EQKLTADLLNLINI
+886 EQKLSADLLNMINDA
-900 SPENYTVVLENWN
+900 PEGYSVVLENWN
-913 EDKAEYLARLEELF
+913 EDKANYLSQLEQLF
-927 AKHIHE
+927 QKHVHE

-939 SFSYIVS
+939 SFAYIVS
-946 AMNRWYMS
+946 AMCRWYMS
-954 LPKYSKEMVK
+954 LPKYTKEMTKTYKGIDSKEMFK
-964 TYHGVGTKDTFIN
+964 SISG
-977 VSNSHKKF
+977 SRRKF

-997 EYLFAKIF
+997 DYLFEKVF
-1005 EIFNYEEFNTDVVN
+1005 EIYGYAEFNVDVVD
-1019 NIARV
+1019 NIIQTKKEYDEAIESLIKVLISDV
-1024 KNEYDTAIDSLVNV
+1024 KNI
-1038 LNNDI
+1038 
-1043 KSVFATK
+1043 FAQNGNTR
-1050 NNNKGSLTSIV
+1050 GSLTSIIQ
-1061 KDWYADLKEET
+1061 DWYAELKET
-1072 TQHLFVHNE
+1072 TIQHLFAHNE
-1081 NRILDLMQSITNDE
+1081 NKILELMQSITNDE
-1095 KAFVQ
+1095 KSFIQ
-1100 AFAKAVTGLRVE
+1100 RIAKAVTSLRIE
-1112 DWNDK
+1112 DWNEK
-1117 VITSFYEELM
+1117 VIVSFIEDLRA
-1127 TFKKTVE
+1127 FKQTVDE
-1134 DFNNQSAQGGEIGD
+1134 YNSQDTDSSETAD
-1148 TYKLVTTTSDGQEIV
+1148 TYKLVTMTSDGHEVV

-1186 DEMGQAITE
+1186 DEMGQAITD